1 MFELEELKIHEE
13 SEIEIDRYKHPSL
26 IYTHTHTHTKFTQN
40 VIIHK
45 LTGKRLIRMSEIK
58 LVRLHKQTKA

>member
-26 IYTHTHTHTKFTQN
+26 IYTHTHTKFTQN

>member
-26 IYTHTHTHTKFTQN
+26 IYTHTQHIHTHEVHTERDHTQTHRKETN
-40 VIIHK
+40 
-45 LTGKRLIRMSEIK
+45 TNE
-58 LVRLHKQTKA
+58 